1 MAFHKALKECN
12 VLRSNSLA
20 CQVPDSIMG
29 RGLGLLI
36 WMVSVI
42 QMHLLGVLGLEE
54 TGRQV
59 TYLAGVVHGS
69 GWSSVSRKSNRLCLH
84 VLSYGD
90 SRWPG
95 WTSPMCQ
102 IRLRRNP
109 SKLKLHI
116 EFRFPHVHDPY
127 GFLTS
132 GRSQAPTCVSRG
144 MYRWGAD
151 EATTVALLQDQAA
164 ACSPLREDQF
174 VVRSC
179 HSEIRKRVLG

>member
-1 MAFHKALKECN
+1 MIWKMSILAIKQELTEQQEWMTRTKMAFHKALKECN

-69 GWSSVSRKSNRLCLH
+69 GCSSVSRKSNRLCLR
-84 VLSYGD
+84 VLVIWGLAMAWMD
-90 SRWPG
+90 I
-95 WTSPMCQ
+95 PMSH
-102 IRLRRNP
+102 IRLKENP
-109 SKLKLHI
+109 SKLKRHT
-116 EFRFPHVHDPY
+116 EFRFP
-127 GFLTS
+127 
-132 GRSQAPTCVSRG
+132 RA
-144 MYRWGAD
+144 
-151 EATTVALLQDQAA
+151 
-164 ACSPLREDQF
+164 
-174 VVRSC
+174 
-179 HSEIRKRVLG
+179 